1 VQFDQLYI
9 NILRVLSIYSGRFS
23 GDAGN
28 AFRFRQINNLKILIM
43 FRKLAIVLIFVGV
56 VLLIG
61 HELKLY
67 LPDLEV
73 WIQSMG
79 AFAPLCFIAVFV
91 ALTPF
96 FISADALCFAAG
108 LLFPIGAGVLYIII
122 ATYLASAVIFFL
134 GRYLLRDRV
143 LKHLAEH
150 KRFSKLNEEIKNHEL
165 KLMFLLRLTP
175 LPFAMLSY
183 AFSVTQVRLRPYLA
197 ATSGILIYNIS
208 LFYFGY
214 TAKHLS
220 GLISEAPSQSTVSY
234 PLLTAGLII
243 SLAVVIYVAKIAGK
257 LVKQMGIRI
266 K

>member
-1 VQFDQLYI
+1 MQLDQLYI
-9 NILRVLSIYSGRFS
+9 NILRVLSIYTGRFS
-23 GDAGN
+23 GEAGN
-28 AFRFRQINNLKILIM
+28 AFRFREIINLKILIM

-73 WIQSMG
+73 RIQSMG
-79 AFAPLCFIAVFV
+79 AFAPLGFIALFV
-91 ALTPF
+91 VLTPF
-96 FISADALCFAAG
+96 FISVDALCFAAG
-108 LLFPIGAGVLYIII
+108 LLFPIGAGAFYIII
-122 ATYLASAVIFFL
+122 ATYLASAVIFYL
-134 GRYLLRDRV
+134 GRYLLRDKV

-150 KRFSKLNEEIKNHEL
+150 KRFSELNEIIKGNEF

-183 AFSVTQVRLRPYLA
+183 AFSVTEVRFRPYLA

-208 LFYFGY
+208 LVYFGY

-234 PLLTAGLII
+234 PLLAVGLII
-243 SLAVVIYVAKIAGK
+243 FVAVLISVAKIAGK
-257 LVKQMGIRI
+257 AVKQLGY
-266 K
+266 KD